1 MMRATNAKCQAK
13 QSLLGTFF
21 FLPPNPE
28 IRNAA
33 SKSHNPT
40 ATRLWARMDCS
51 LSLATSHVY
60 H

>member
-13 QSLLGTFF
+13 QSLLGVLFF
-21 FLPPNPE
+21 FPPNPE

-33 SKSHNPT
+33 SNSHNPT
-40 ATRLWARMDCS
+40 ATRLWARILCV
-51 LSLATSHVY
+51 LSLATSHIY